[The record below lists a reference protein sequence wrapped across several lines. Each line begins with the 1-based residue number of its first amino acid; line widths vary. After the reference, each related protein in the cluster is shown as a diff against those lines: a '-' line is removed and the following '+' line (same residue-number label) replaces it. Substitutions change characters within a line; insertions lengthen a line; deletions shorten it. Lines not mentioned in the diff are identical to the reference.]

1 LQFVESS
8 SSTVFTQHTR
18 MHIWAILAA
27 VTAGVGV
34 IQATIHMNQA
44 KIDRF
49 FMGVFRDLG
58 RYKARKRRFQTST
71 GLMVTLLRQ
80 DDPTED
86 LLLGAEENEDDSN
99 LPVYTKDELLE
110 FGDGSEGRPILLSI
124 FGRVYDVSAGAK
136 FYGPKGMYRNFA
148 GHDVTYSLSTG
159 CRTDD
164 CLDKPSEELDEKD
177 LKEGKRWLSFFH
189 LHDKYPLKGK
199 LEDSDYLALLM
210 SELVDK
216 TIATGK
222 DGKPLMPLM
231 K

>member
-1 LQFVESS
+1 MQL
-8 SSTVFTQHTR
+8 
-18 MHIWAILAA
+18 WAILAA

-34 IQATIHMNQA
+34 MTAAVQMNQA

-86 LLLGAEENEDDSN
+86 LLLGADEEDDSN
-99 LPVYTKDELLE
+99 LPTYTREELLE
-110 FGDGSEGRPILLSI
+110 FGDGADGRPILLSI

-148 GHDVTYSLSTG
+148 GHDVTFSLSTG

-164 CLDKPSEELDEKD
+164 CLDKPSEDLDEKGV
-177 LKEGKRWLSFFH
+177 KEGKRWLSFFH

-199 LEDSDYLALLM
+199 LEDSDYLAMLM
-210 SELVDK
+210 SDLVDK
-216 TIATGK
+216 TVVTSGK
-222 DGKPLMPLM
+222 DGKPIMPLLQQ
-231 K
+231 